1 LSFFDLQEKGKFV
14 SNNLI
19 DKKMKLRDQ
28 NTALILI
35 DVQKGFNEENHWG
48 GNRNNKD
55 AETKMAQILEKWRTL
70 KLPVF
75 HIVHS
80 SLHPNS
86 KLHASH
92 PGFEIKD
99 EVQPIAG
106 EPVISKNVNS
116 AFIGTDLKERLDNL
130 GITKL
135 VIVGLTTNHCV
146 STTTRMAGNFGF
158 DVYLISDATATFD
171 RMGINGEKYDSELVH
186 QISLASLHNEFA
198 EVIDTKRLLELV

>member
-1 LSFFDLQEKGKFV
+1 
-14 SNNLI
+14 
-19 DKKMKLRDQ
+19 MKLRDQ
-28 NTALILI
+28 NTALIII

-55 AETKMAQILEKWRTL
+55 AETKIAQILEEWRTL

-80 SLHPNS
+80 SLDPNS

-99 EVQPIAG
+99 EAKPIAG
-106 EPVISKNVNS
+106 EPVITKNVNS
-116 AFIGTDLKERLDNL
+116 AFIGTDLKEKLDNL
-130 GITKL
+130 DIHKL

-171 RMGINGEKYDSELVH
+171 RIGINGEKYDSELVH

-198 EVIDTKRLLELV
+198 HVIDTQALLELV